1 MKTCCTYNVEKTT
14 QFLHGTMWVIISE
27 GLTIYVCMLYVL
39 YVLKDE
45 SEWEIKEIIAG
56 GKTDP
61 TEAEHH

>member
-1 MKTCCTYNVEKTT
+1 
-14 QFLHGTMWVIISE
+14 
-27 GLTIYVCMLYVL
+27 MLCYMCIRIR
-39 YVLKDE
+39 DE